1 MISIKNVSHY
11 YGKSQSLDCVNL
23 EIKDGTIFGLV
34 GVNGAGKSTLL
45 RILAGVYMP
54 KEGSVSF
61 DGCDPKTEDGR
72 KNVFFLPDDPYY
84 NSLTTMKSLCK
95 LYKTFYESF
104 DDELY
109 RSLIGEFKLSEK
121 KTLRTFSK
129 GMRRQAY
136 ICLALAIRPKY
147 LLLDEAFDGLDPLAR
162 KRVKLEL
169 IKMVEQDGAT
179 VVISSHALRE
189 LEDFCD
195 TFAIIDGKTVKST
208 GDIADKVEKYCKFQL
223 AFIDPIDDKK
233 LQDLPIVSLEKSE
246 KFIKIVLE
254 GESSDMRERLE
265 ALSPAVIEEMPM
277 NFEEVFISEVG
288 KELNL

>member
-11 YGKSQSLDCVNL
+11 YGNSKSLDCINL
-23 EIKDGTIFGLV
+23 EIKEGTIFGLV

-61 DGCDPKTEDGR
+61 DGCDPKNEDGR

-109 RSLIGEFKLSEK
+109 KSLLLEFGLYEEK
-121 KTLRTFSK
+121 FLRTFSK

-136 ICLALAIRPKY
+136 MCLALAIRPKY
-147 LLLDEAFDGLDPLAR
+147 LLLDEAFDGLDPMAR

-179 VVISSHALRE
+179 VIISSHAMRE

-246 KFIKIVLE
+246 KFVKVVLE
-254 GESSDMRERLE
+254 GQSDEMLAKLE
-265 ALSPAVIEEMPM
+265 ALSPAIIEELPM

-288 KELNL
+288 KELEL

>member
-11 YGKSQSLDCVNL
+11 YGNSQSLGHIDL

-34 GVNGAGKSTLL
+34 GINGAGKSTLL
-45 RILAGVYMP
+45 RIMSGVYKP
-54 KEGSVSF
+54 KTGSVSF
-61 DGCDPKTEDGR
+61 DGLDPKTEEGR
-72 KNVFFLPDDPYY
+72 KNVFFLPDDPYFGT
-84 NSLTTMKSLCK
+84 LTTCK
-95 LYKTFYESF
+95 DIRRMYKTFYDDF
-104 DDELY
+104 DDDLY
-109 RSLIGEFKLSEK
+109 RSLMGEFKLSEK
-121 KTLRTFSK
+121 KKLRTFSK

-136 ICLALAIRPKY
+136 MCLALAIKPKY

-169 IKMVEQDGAT
+169 IKLVEQNEST
-179 VVISSHALRE
+179 VIISSHALRE

-233 LQDLPIVSLEKSE
+233 LQNLPVVSLEKSE